1 MKNVKK
7 ALFNQ
12 VFGLGQKRTRWV
24 IIEELDKNKGTTL
37 FLGLQPLGSRT
48 AIKLSEKRFVTAG
61 EWKAYGFTRNIYPA
75 RMRRLASR
83 TEFTA
88 LKPHNESSEE
98 LLVFHTHVDFIE
110 RYFETSVYSK
120 RFEVMKLL

>member
-1 MKNVKK
+1 MKNVNK

-12 VFGLGQKRTRWV
+12 VFGLGKKRTRWV
-24 IIEELDKNKGTTL
+24 IIEETDKNGTNL
-37 FLGLQPLGSRT
+37 FLGLQPLNSKT

-61 EWKAYGFTRNIYPA
+61 EWKAYGFTRKIYPA
-75 RMRRLASR
+75 RKKKLASR
-83 TEFTA
+83 LEFIA
-88 LKPHNESSEE
+88 LKPHNQSSEE

-120 RFEVMKLL
+120 SFEVMKLL